1 MMDITSQKGENP
13 FDEPTRKLRASDPEE
28 VARKAGALWRGSAHG
43 KGVLVLPVL
52 SGEVSVSYPDIEVD
66 APPPLGSFSMKLLSL
81 LYLANT
87 DGTPPSGEW
96 TAYRDLPGGRF
107 YEPVVRRS
115 VDEPLLE
122 AYGSDPEGFRKAC
135 ALWGGEP
142 AAFGDAACSFAL
154 FPKVLVTFIL
164 WRGDEEFPARAA
176 VLFDSNSS
184 RHMSAF
190 DLRMGAQEISSRL
203 IKARGGEGS

>member
-13 FDEPTRKLRASDPEE
+13 FDEPASKLRASDPEE
-28 VARKAGALWRGSAHG
+28 VARKAGAQWRGSGHG
-43 KGVLVLPVL
+43 AGELVLPVL
-52 SGEVSVSYPDIEVD
+52 GGEVSVRFPEVAVE
-66 APPPLGSFSMKLLSL
+66 APGSLGSFSIKLLSL
-81 LYLANT
+81 LYLATT

-96 TAYRDLPGGRF
+96 VAYRDLPGGRF

-122 AYGSDPEGFRKAC
+122 AYGSDPEGFLKAC

-142 AAFGDAACSFAL
+142 APFGDAACSFAL
-154 FPKVLVTFIL
+154 FPKVLVTFIV
-164 WRGDEEFPARAA
+164 WRGDEEFGARAA
-176 VLFDSNSS
+176 VLFDSNST
-184 RHMSAF
+184 RHLSAF

-203 IKARGGEGS
+203 IKARVGEGS